1 MLEQKMEQWDAGT
14 MGCWNECWNV
24 GTLIVVVSWKDGIGA
39 GTLERRND
47 GMTIVVVVVVE
58 NDDEHEILGYNKIL
72 LLLLLL
78 RIHENLLGHWSS
90 MD

>member
-1 MLEQKMEQWDAGT
+1 MLGRWDAG
-14 MGCWNECWNV
+14 MNA
-24 GTLIVVVSWKDGIGA
+24 GTLERWNDRMIIIVVVSWKDGIDA

-47 GMTIVVVVVVE
+47 GMTVVVVVVE